1 MGSLTRI
8 WLKEDIDGMIRM
20 DDKDIKTGMNSFG
33 MDEFPYGNGW
43 LDE

>member
-20 DDKDIKTGMNSFG
+20 DDKDMKTGMG
-33 MDEFPYGNGW
+33 G
-43 LDE
+43 